1 MGEIFFYSLCGFSDK
16 IRKEENQE
24 TNILIF
30 NAKRLSL
37 HSNRMNYGKNK
48 RAKHRNNGSQL

>member
-1 MGEIFFYSLCGFSDK
+1 MGEICFFTPHVVFL
-16 IRKEENQE
+16 IRKEEKQE

-37 HSNRMNYGKNK
+37 HSNRMNYGKDK
-48 RAKHRNNGSQL
+48 RAKHRNNGGQL